1 MKKVKKV
8 KKVVP
13 GKKGMSFAKRNT
25 HMLQRIK
32 RTKCVHCELYIPLS
46 RQRRKLSTCCTQC
59 QKNHDKVE
67 NHIKENQCN
76 DGYNRRPSVF
86 DIPATVDFG
95 RGMVQL

>member
-1 MKKVKKV
+1 MKKV

-13 GKKGMSFAKRNT
+13 GTKALTFAKRNQ
-25 HMLQRIK
+25 HLLQRIR
-32 RTKCVHCELYIPLS
+32 RTKCVHCDLYVPLS

-59 QKNHDKVE
+59 DKNHKKVQE
-67 NHIKENQCN
+67 HIEINKCN